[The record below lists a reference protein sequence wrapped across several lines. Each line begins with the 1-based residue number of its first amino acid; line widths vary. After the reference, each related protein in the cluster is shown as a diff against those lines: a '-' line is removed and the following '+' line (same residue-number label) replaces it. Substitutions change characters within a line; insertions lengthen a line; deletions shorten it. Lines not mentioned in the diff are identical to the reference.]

1 MIELLAALS
10 AATAASIRVALP
22 LLAVGLL
29 QGDKLWSDVPIL
41 SQIYPAVVLGVLASW
56 SLVELVAS
64 KSLLGQR
71 LLQLVQLL
79 FSPIVGAMMAIAAA
93 QGTVIPTGLI
103 GLIGGI
109 LALLLQ
115 LVQAGWFYR
124 RGSLPVWLAFVQDG
138 LCLLLV
144 FLSLNAP
151 QLGGVVTLIMLILA
165 IGSFKK
171 LRRWYAV
178 KKSDEL

>member
-10 AATAASIRVALP
+10 AAAAASIRVALP
-22 LLAVGLL
+22 LLAIGLL
-29 QGDKLWSDVPIL
+29 QGDDLWSDVPIL
-41 SQIYPAVVLGVLASW
+41 SRIYPAVVLGVLASW
-56 SLVELVAS
+56 ALVELFAS

-79 FSPIVGAMMAIAAA
+79 LSPIIGAMMAIAATPETA
-93 QGTVIPTGLI
+93 IPTGLI
-103 GLIGGI
+103 GLIGSI
-109 LALLLQ
+109 FALLLQ

-124 RGSLPVWLAFVQDG
+124 RGSLPVWLVFVQDS

-144 FLSLNAP
+144 FLALNAP
-151 QLGGVVTLIMLILA
+151 QLGGVVALIALILA

-171 LRRWYAV
+171 LRRWYAAQ
-178 KKSDEL
+178 KK

>member
-10 AATAASIRVALP
+10 AAAAASIRVALP

-29 QGDKLWSDVPIL
+29 QGDKLWSNVPIL

-56 SLVELVAS
+56 SLVELFAS
-64 KSLLGQR
+64 KYLLGQR

-79 FSPIVGAMMAIAAA
+79 FSPIVGALMAIAAA
-93 QGTVIPTGLI
+93 PETTIPTGLI
-103 GLIGGI
+103 GLISSI
-109 LALLLQ
+109 FALLLQ

-124 RGSLPVWLAFVQDG
+124 RGGLPVWLVFVQDS

-144 FLSLNAP
+144 FLALNAP
-151 QLGGVVTLIMLILA
+151 QLGGVIALMMLVLA
-165 IGSFKK
+165 IVSFKK
-171 LRRWYAV
+171 LRRWYTV
-178 KKSDEL
+178 QKK